1 MSGEPAFFEIGV
13 EDPQRGKAF
22 FGALF
27 NWDFAP
33 GPSAGGGF
41 VLGTSGTAGGMQG

>member
-22 FGALF
+22 YGELFGWGSAFGLHEPPRP
-27 NWDFAP
+27 AP
-33 GPSAGGGF
+33 WLP
-41 VLGTSGTAGGMQG
+41 